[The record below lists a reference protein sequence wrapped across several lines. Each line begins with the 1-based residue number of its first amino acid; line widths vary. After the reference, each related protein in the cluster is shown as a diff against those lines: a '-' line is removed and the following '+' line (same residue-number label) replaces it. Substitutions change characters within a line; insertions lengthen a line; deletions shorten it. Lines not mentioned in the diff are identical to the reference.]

1 MKKSQLHEIVKVVA
15 QYYQLHPDCLSN
27 SDNSQEQNKARQ
39 IYVLLALKL
48 GYTVGDT
55 AKAIRRTV
63 KQIYNTASSARKNR
77 LTDDEMQM
85 SYSVCLN
92 VLLQKGEKIR
102 KPVPNIDYKKYEPFV
117 SFTKK
122 ELADMIQAQINAE
135 AFMKSYGLAQ
145 ASIV

>member
-1 MKKSQLHEIVKVVA
+1 MEKSPLQEIVKVVA
-15 QYYQLHPDCLSN
+15 KYYSIHQDCMSN
-27 SDNSQEQNKARQ
+27 ADNSATQQQARQ
-39 IYVLLALKL
+39 IFVLLALKF